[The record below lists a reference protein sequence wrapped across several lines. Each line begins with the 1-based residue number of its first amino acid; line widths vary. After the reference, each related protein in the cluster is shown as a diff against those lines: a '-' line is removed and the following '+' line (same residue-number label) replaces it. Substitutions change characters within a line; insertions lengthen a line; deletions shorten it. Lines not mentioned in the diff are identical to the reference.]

1 MTPLIVTGTDTG
13 VGKTIVTA
21 AVAAAARA
29 VGLDVTVLKPA
40 QSGGDDDAATVTR
53 LTGATDSYALVSYP
67 DALAPLAA
75 AKASGAPPLPM
86 TDVIKAVYASPADIV
101 LIEGAGG
108 LLVQMGER
116 GWNIADLCSALQTS
130 AIVVARAGLGT
141 LNHTALTLEAL
152 DSRGIGAHVVVGAM
166 PREPELVHETNLA
179 SLAEMSG
186 GLAGIVPEG
195 AGMLSRAEFT
205 AAAPS
210 WLTGALYGTL

>member
-13 VGKTIVTA
+13 VGKTVVTA
-21 AVAAAARA
+21 AVAAAAAA
-29 VGLDVTVLKPA
+29 VGLEVAVLKPA

-53 LTGATDSYALVSYP
+53 LSGVTDSHALVSFP
-67 DALAPLAA
+67 DALSPLAA
-75 AKASGAPPLPM
+75 ARASGAPPLPM
-86 TDVIKAVYASPADIV
+86 TDVIKAVYGCTADV
-101 LIEGAGG
+101 LLIEGAGG

-116 GWNIADLCSALQTS
+116 GWTIADLCAALQAS

-152 DSRGIGAHVVVGAM
+152 DARGIGANVVVGAM
-166 PREPELVHETNLA
+166 PRDPEPVHETNLTT
-179 SLAEMSG
+179 LTEMSG

-195 AGMLSRAEFT
+195 AGGLSRAEFT
-205 AAAPS
+205 AAAPG